1 MKFEI
6 KNNFFLIL
14 LILSVLSVI
23 YYVLLKQA
31 VIIKNKPDSSFIFIG
46 GKARSGTT
54 LIRAILDVDSTIKCG
69 IETKIIPR
77 FLKLILTYFPYLT
90 NNNDKVNQAA
100 KSFITNIVIGRN
112 LSPYRQC
119 ILNLIFN
126 F

>member
-14 LILSVLSVI
+14 LILPVLSVI
-23 YYVLLKQA
+23 YYALLQQA
-31 VIIKNKPDSSFIFIG
+31 VIIKINKPDSSFIFIG

-119 ILNLIFN
+119 NVY
-126 F
+126 

>member
-90 NNNDKVNQAA
+90 NNNDKVNRAA